1 MLKPGRL
8 EPPLRRV
15 LAVDAGSRC
24 LRLLLL
30 ESRFG
35 RVRVLKQDTMD
46 LHEEGLVSPEEVKAH
61 VQAIVE
67 DWGRPPIAL
76 ALPQHVAVSQCV
88 NLPPGTDGESRKLI
102 EDETVKLIGVSES
115 AIVYDFIRVP
125 APDETRHRFWVSFC
139 QEGEIRNRI
148 TQLGLDGEDF
158 REVTT
163 AANALLTAW
172 RVTHPHG
179 ANAVLVHAG
188 AQNTT
193 VVIVVEG
200 TGVFATS
207 FPMGGDFLTR
217 AIARLRNCP
226 VEAAEALKRS
236 ENLLEGAGRL
246 AGFAEAVAGWATEL
260 KRQLHDWSERH
271 PAARVREQGGPHEAG
286 KFPGLNLFVSG
297 GVFDQPGLLD
307 YLNAHAA
314 LKLNRWPTDNAPD
327 AILPTTGFEIALGT
341 ALQAIGQS
349 TQPVSLLPAD
359 RRAGWRKRL
368 GRQRLEFASSIVLA
382 AVLLALVFGVWQKL
396 SLIRHKQAL
405 QVKVDAGIESAQAN
419 RALTA
424 ELLDGF
430 DTLRPLFERQQNTTD
445 TLETIARL
453 QQARSNRTFWYV
465 LLADQQSYFSHT
477 PTLTPTN
484 KATSLAEMARAR
496 TATSTNASA
505 AKAGYIAELCVPEDS
520 DGARLVLSSVVND
533 LKKDPTFARVDLLSE
548 DLRRSL
554 ADSKVI
560 LPERHFT
567 LALDFA
573 TTEFQPPAQPRK
585 PRPLVPGRAMSRP
598 TPPVTTTPG
607 DEP

>member
-1 MLKPGRL
+1 MLNPGRF

-35 RVRVLKQDTMD
+35 RLRVLKQDAMD

-88 NLPPGTDGESRKLI
+88 DLPPAPESESRKLI
-102 EDETVKLIGVSES
+102 EDETIKLAGVSES
-115 AIVYDFIRVP
+115 VIVYDFVRVP
-125 APDETRHRFWVSFC
+125 LPSETRHRFWVTFC

-148 TQLGLDGEDF
+148 AQLGLAGEDF

-172 RVTHPHG
+172 SVTHPHDS
-179 ANAVLVHAG
+179 NAVLVHAG

-193 VVIVVEG
+193 VVIMLEG
-200 TGVFATS
+200 AGVFAAS
-207 FPMGGDFLTR
+207 FPMGGDFFTR

-236 ENLLEGAGRL
+236 DNLLEGAAKL
-246 AGFAEAVAGWATEL
+246 AGFAEVVDGWATEL
-260 KRQLHDWSERH
+260 KRQLNEW
-271 PAARVREQGGPHEAG
+271 REHGRPKKAVGLS
-286 KFPGLNLFVSG
+286 GLNLFVSG

-307 YLNAHAA
+307 YLNTRAA

-341 ALQAIGQS
+341 ALQALGQG
-349 TQPVSLLPAD
+349 TQPVSLLPAE

-368 GRQRLEFASSIVLA
+368 GRQRLEFASAIVLA
-382 AVLLALVFGVWQKL
+382 AVMLALVFGVWQKL
-396 SLIRHKQAL
+396 SLIRHKRAL
-405 QVKVDAGIESAQAN
+405 QVKVDAGIESALAN

-453 QQARSNRTFWYV
+453 QQVRSNRTFWYV
-465 LLADQQSYFSHT
+465 LLADQQSYFSHP

-484 KATSLAEMARAR
+484 KAKPFAEIARTR
-496 TATSTNASA
+496 TATSTNASP
-505 AKAGYIAELCVPEDS
+505 AKAGFIAELCVPEEPDA
-520 DGARLVLSSVVND
+520 GRLVFSLVVND
-533 LKKDPTFARVDLLSE
+533 LKRDPTFARVDQLSE

-554 ADSKVI
+554 ADPKVI
-560 LPERHFT
+560 LPERHFA

-585 PRPLVPGRAMSRP
+585 PRPPVPGRATSRP
-598 TPPVTTTPG
+598 TPPDTTTSG